1 MFTVNKEDIIWRW
14 HCSGVFF
21 LYFEH
26 VSELFLMF
34 LLFTLKNQMFSCLLA
49 ASLFTQKLKKHLVCG
64 NSKWLLNGNV
74 HCLKIVCI
82 QSYSGMY
89 FPTFG
94 LNTEI
99 LCILSEYRKI
109 QNNFESRNFSHSS
122 GLKDSVLLI
131 LDTLNLLQSI
141 YQMILVVLK

>member
-1 MFTVNKEDIIWRW
+1 MFTVNKEDTIWRW

-26 VSELFLMF
+26 VSGLFLMF

-74 HCLKIVCI
+74 HCLKIVSI

-109 QNNFESRNFSHSS
+109 QTRTT
-122 GLKDSVLLI
+122 LKAETFHTV
-131 LDTLNLLQSI
+131 
-141 YQMILVVLK
+141 VVLKTQYFWYWIHLTCFNQSIKWY